1 MSRFQSRPFIGVILF
16 CALLIMLV
24 TSVIMF
30 SKQHNALIALM
41 HTLVGLLMVL
51 VLVWHLIKNI
61 RPLKHYLNP
70 FQKHAGRFSV
80 AWPLA
85 ICVIAY
91 VGLAPVFQLAPAIEV
106 YRFGQTLK
114 AADKADSDPELKY
127 VQREVEV
134 PEGTGQRITV
144 ELKKGPYFLWP
155 QYALWIESVSGEF
168 VQPLYVTE
176 KLATNQF
183 TNKVV
188 KKDPNQV
195 FNSHLL
201 VGEGPN
207 AWDVLEGQEDPASK
221 NSRMRPESLPVFLHQ
236 LNMRAENGMMVPD
249 DDSLTIDGFS
259 GATMT
264 DNFIYT
270 TRLQSP
276 LQGRHRVR
284 LEVNHSFD
292 YNTYYS
298 SDRFLDDPI
307 YSGDGYSAQPSVIYE
322 AIIDFDNHANETLA
336 VMSLVGHGHHSGRN
350 GDIYEDVS
358 NLTTAL
364 ELVERVI
371 VSVN

>member
-1 MSRFQSRPFIGVILF
+1 MSNFRSRSFIGVILF
-16 CALLIMLV
+16 CALLVMLV
-24 TSVIMF
+24 TSIIMF

-41 HTLVGLLMVL
+41 HTLVGLLMLL

-61 RPLKHYLNP
+61 RPLKQYLNP
-70 FQKHAGRFSV
+70 FEKQTGRFSL
-80 AWPLA
+80 AWPIAL
-85 ICVIAY
+85 CVVSY
-91 VGLAPVFQLAPAIEV
+91 VGLAPVFQLPPAIEV

-114 AADKADSDPELKY
+114 AADKADSDPEIKY
-127 VQREVEV
+127 VQREVED
-134 PEGTGQRITV
+134 PKSTGQRITI

-155 QYALWIESVSGEF
+155 QYALWIESLSGEF
-168 VQPLYVTE
+168 KQPLYVTE

-183 TNKVV
+183 TNKVT
-188 KKDPNQV
+188 KKDPDQV
-195 FNSHLL
+195 FNTHLL

-207 AWDVLEGQEDPASK
+207 AWDVLEGQEEPTSK

-236 LNMRAENGMMVPD
+236 LNMRADNGVLVPD
-249 DDSLTIDGFS
+249 SESLAIDGFS

-264 DNFIYT
+264 DNFIFT
-270 TRLQSP
+270 TRLQAP
-276 LQGRHRVR
+276 LNGPHRVR

-292 YNTYYS
+292 YNEYYS

-322 AIIDFDNHANETLA
+322 AIIDFDSQQSGTLA
-336 VMSLVGHGHHSGRN
+336 VMSLVGHGHHSGRDGN
-350 GDIYEDVS
+350 IYSDVS
-358 NLTTAL
+358 QLTSAL